1 MKFLAKMKEKQMQR
15 KLGGILCGLLCT
27 GVLVMPSAWAADYY
41 GNDGNTKQLTGA
53 NVSLDSGNYDAVYGG
68 YNDKEVSPPEV
79 FKNNV
84 TITGTAATNIVWGA
98 YSFYGNVREN
108 TVTISGNTLGNV
120 VCGGGTGAA
129 DAIKNHVI
137 IKANSVVNANVA
149 GGVAVKGNSEGNT
162 VMIIKSSAANV
173 YGGNGGTSSKGNSV
187 EISEGTIS
195 NSVFGGYADN
205 DNNSS
210 AEKNIVTISDGS
222 KVSGSI
228 YGGYANHNANE
239 NKVSFSNVAEVGE
252 SVFGGYSFKGDSKNN
267 EVTINGGSIVTA
279 NVAGGVALKGN
290 SEGNTV
296 MIIKSSAANVY
307 GGNGGTSSKGN
318 SVEISEGTIS
328 NSVFGGYADNDNNSS
343 AEKNIVTIS
352 DGSKVSGSIYGGY
365 ANHNANENK
374 VSFSNVAEVGESVF
388 GGFSVKGDSKKN
400 EVTIEGAGVVTAYV
414 AGGVA
419 LKGNSEGNTV
429 RIIKS
434 SAANVFGGKGDTSS
448 KGNSVEIS
456 DSNIKKNVYG
466 GYADNDK
473 NGSAEK
479 NEVAI
484 GAGSKVSEDIYGG
497 YATHNTN
504 ENKVSITNG
513 AEVGQSVFGGF
524 SVKADSKNNE
534 VILNGT
540 IKVTANVLGGVAV
553 KGNSEG
559 NTVKIIKSSA
569 ANVCGGNGGTSSKG
583 NSVEISEGT
592 ISNSVY
598 GGYADNDSIGNII
611 SITDGSSV
619 NKNVYGGYSFK
630 GNSMDNTVTVDN
642 STVNENVYG
651 GYTESDGAISEK
663 IQNNKVIFKN
673 AAKIKGDVYG
683 GYDDKSKANITNNI
697 LEVVGK
703 DNEAKS
709 IQNFDKLNFFIT
721 KDLIANDTMLKVT
734 DNALIN
740 NAEIKA
746 GVELGTK
753 LNENDKINLIT
764 AGALKADNITTGT
777 LTDGLISIDQGL
789 QVTVGTDGNK
799 LVGVINGTT
808 PPGGGGTTPPGGG
821 GTTPPGGGSTTPG
834 AGSLYA
840 DADAKSPVETQSA
853 ALTMLNLGHDLLT
866 TAGYENAALAVDG
879 EEEGFVN
886 PFITMSANNQK
897 LDTGSHVDLKAWNMN
912 LGFAKKINNNSGKL
926 IIAPVIE
933 YGRGSYDSYLDNGTH
948 GDGDAHF
955 WGAGLMAK
963 QLNDDGLYY
972 EGSLR
977 AGRMSTDYQSAVAGG
992 IKYDSDATYYAAHLG
1007 MGKVVQ
1013 LNDKD
1018 TLDYYGKLFY
1028 TRQQGDKVTVG
1039 TGATYDFDATTS
1051 LRTRLGARYTHQ
1063 LSEKNTF
1070 YAGLAWQHEFDGESN
1085 AIVATTLG
1093 YASAPAPSMKGDTGI
1108 MELGWRVNNSDKFEM
1123 GLGVNGSVG
1132 KQKGVGFNLSL
1143 NFSF

>member
-15 KLGGILCGLLCT
+15 KISGILCGLLCAG
-27 GVLVMPSAWAADYY
+27 GVLVIPSAWADNYFGDNGKTY
-41 GNDGNTKQLTGA
+41 MVTGA
-53 NVSLDSGNYDAVYGG
+53 NVLLDSGNYDAVYGG
-68 YNDKEVSPPEV
+68 YNNTNVSPPEV

-84 TITGTAATNIVWGA
+84 TITGTVETNIVCGA

-129 DAIKNHVI
+129 DAMKNHVI
-137 IKANSVVNANVA
+137 IEANSEVN
-149 GGVAVKGNSEGNT
+149 G
-162 VMIIKSSAANV
+162 IV
-173 YGGNGGTSSKGNSV
+173 YGGKGVTSSKENDV
-187 EISEGTIS
+187 TIS
-195 NSVFGGYADN
+195 DSTINKTVYGGYADN
-205 DNNSS
+205 DNNGS
-210 AEKNIVTISDGS
+210 AEKNNVTISAGS

-252 SVFGGYSFKGDSKNN
+252 NVFGGYSLKADSKKN
-267 EVTINGGSIVTA
+267 EVTINGGSVVTA
-279 NVAGGVALKGN
+279 NVAGGVAVKGN

-296 MIIKSSAANVY
+296 RIIKSSAANVC
-307 GGNGGTSSKGN
+307 GGKGDTNSKEN
-318 SVEISEGTIS
+318 SVGISEGTIKDT
-328 NSVFGGYADNDNNSS
+328 VYGGYADNDNNSS
-343 AEKNIVTIS
+343 AEKNNVTIS
-352 DGSKVSGSIYGGY
+352 AGSKVSGSIYGGY

-374 VSFSNVAEVGESVF
+374 VSFSNVAEVGENVF
-388 GGFSVKGDSKKN
+388 GGYSLKADSKKN
-400 EVTIEGAGVVTAYV
+400 EVTINGGSVVTANV

-419 LKGNSEGNTV
+419 VKGNSEGNTV

-434 SAANVFGGKGDTSS
+434 SAANVCGGKGDTNS
-448 KGNSVEIS
+448 KENSVGIS
-456 DSNIKKNVYG
+456 EGTIKDTVYG
-466 GYADNDK
+466 GYADND
-473 NGSAEK
+473 NNSSAEK
-479 NEVAI
+479 NNVTI
-484 GAGSKVSEDIYGG
+484 GAGSVIMSNVYGG
-497 YATHNTN
+497 YAIQNTN
-504 ENKVSITNG
+504 ENKVRVTN
-513 AEVGQSVFGGF
+513 ASKVKLSVAGGY
-524 SVKADSKNNE
+524 SEQGDSKKNE
-534 VILNGT
+534 VT
-540 IKVTANVLGGVAV
+540 IEGAGVVTEYVAGGVAV
-553 KGNSEG
+553 AGISEG
-559 NTVKIIKSSA
+559 NKVNIAHSSV
-569 ANVCGGNGGTSSKG
+569 NEN
-583 NSVEISEGT
+583 
-592 ISNSVY
+592 VY
-598 GGYADNDSIGNII
+598 GGYGAKDSIGNII

-630 GNSMDNTVTVDN
+630 GNSLDNTVTIDN

-651 GYTESDGAISEK
+651 GYMESDGAISEK

-673 AAKIKGDVYG
+673 GAKIKGDVYG
-683 GYDDKSKANITNNI
+683 GYDNLSKANITNNT

-703 DNEAKS
+703 GNEAKS

-721 KDLIANDTMLKVT
+721 KDLVANDTMLKVT
-734 DNALIN
+734 GTALIN

-764 AGALKADNITTGT
+764 AGALKAENITTGT
-777 LTDGLISIDQGL
+777 LTDGLISIDQGI

-821 GTTPPGGGSTTPG
+821 GTTPPGGGGTTPG
-834 AGSLYA
+834 VGSLYA

-879 EEEGFVN
+879 EEEGSVN

-912 LGFAKKINNNSGKL
+912 LGFAKKINNNTGKL
-926 IIAPVIE
+926 LIAPVIE

-992 IKYDSDATYYAAHLG
+992 IKYDSNATYYAAHLG

-1063 LSEKNTF
+1063 LSDKNAF

-1093 YASAPAPSMKGDTGI
+1093 SASAPAPSMKGDTGI
-1108 MELGWRVNNSDKFEM
+1108 MELGWRVNNSDKFEL

>member
-15 KLGGILCGLLCT
+15 KIGGMLCGLLCT
-27 GVLVMPSAWAADYY
+27 GVVLVVPSAWADNYF
-41 GNDGNTKQLTGA
+41 GDNGKTHMLTGA

-68 YNDKEVSPPEV
+68 YDDTEVSLSEV

-84 TITGTAATNIVWGA
+84 TITGTAATNIVCGA
-98 YSFYGNVREN
+98 YSFHGNVREN

-137 IKANSVVNANVA
+137 IKANSEVNGIVYGGKGVTSSKENDVTISDSTINKTVYGGEADGNTENNHVTIDANSTVKESVFGGYSFKGDSKNNEVTINCGSVVTGNVA
-149 GGVAVKGNSEGNT
+149 GGVALKGNSEGNT
-162 VMIIKSSAANV
+162 VRIIKSSAANV
-173 YGGNGGTSSKGNSV
+173 YGGKGDTSSKENNVEISDSTIKKNVYGGYADNDKNGSAEKNKVTISAGSKVSEDIYGGYATHNTNENKVSITNGAEVGQSVFGGYSLKADSKNNEVTINGGSVVTANVAGGVTVKGSSEGNTVRIIKSSAANVYGGKGDTSSKGNSV

-195 NSVFGGYADN
+195 NSVYGGYADN

-210 AEKNIVTISDGS
+210 AEKNNVTISAGS

-252 SVFGGYSFKGDSKNN
+252 SVFGGYSLKADSKNN
-267 EVTINGGSIVTA
+267 EVTIE
-279 NVAGGVALKGN
+279 GV
-290 SEGNTV
+290 
-296 MIIKSSAANVY
+296 
-307 GGNGGTSSKGN
+307 
-318 SVEISEGTIS
+318 
-328 NSVFGGYADNDNNSS
+328 
-343 AEKNIVTIS
+343 
-352 DGSKVSGSIYGGY
+352 
-365 ANHNANENK
+365 
-374 VSFSNVAEVGESVF
+374 
-388 GGFSVKGDSKKN
+388 
-400 EVTIEGAGVVTAYV
+400 GVVKAYV

-419 LKGNSEGNTV
+419 LAGISEGNKV
-429 RIIKS
+429 NIAHS
-434 SAANVFGGKGDTSS
+434 SVNV
-448 KGNSVEIS
+448 
-456 DSNIKKNVYG
+456 NVYG
-466 GYADNDK
+466 GY
-473 NGSAEK
+473 
-479 NEVAI
+479 
-484 GAGSKVSEDIYGG
+484 GAK
-497 YATHNTN
+497 
-504 ENKVSITNG
+504 
-513 AEVGQSVFGGF
+513 
-524 SVKADSKNNE
+524 
-534 VILNGT
+534 
-540 IKVTANVLGGVAV
+540 
-553 KGNSEG
+553 
-559 NTVKIIKSSA
+559 
-569 ANVCGGNGGTSSKG
+569 
-583 NSVEISEGT
+583 
-592 ISNSVY
+592 
-598 GGYADNDSIGNII
+598 DSIGNII

-630 GNSMDNTVTVDN
+630 GNSLDNTVTIDN
-642 STVNENVYG
+642 SIVNENVYG

-673 AAKIKGDVYG
+673 GAKIKGDVYG
-683 GYDDKSKANITNNI
+683 GYDKLNKANITNNT

-703 DNEAKS
+703 DNEAKG

-734 DNALIN
+734 GTALIN

-753 LNENDKINLIT
+753 LKKNDTINLID
-764 AGALKADNITTGT
+764 AGALKAENITTGT
-777 LTDGLISIDQGL
+777 LTDGLINIDKGIK
-789 QVTVGTDGNK
+789 VAIGPDGNK

-821 GTTPPGGGSTTPG
+821 GTTPPGGGGTTPG

-879 EEEGFVN
+879 EEEGSVN

-926 IIAPVIE
+926 LIAPVIE

-1063 LSEKNTF
+1063 LSEKNAF

-1093 YASAPAPSMKGDTGI
+1093 SASAPAPSMKGDTGI
-1108 MELGWRVNNSDKFEM
+1108 MELGWRVNNSDKFEL

>member
-27 GVLVMPSAWAADYY
+27 GVLVMPSAWADNYY
-41 GNDGNTKQLTGA
+41 GYDGKTHMSTGA
-53 NVSLDSGNYDAVYGG
+53 NVTLNSGTYDYVYGG
-68 YNDKEVSPPEV
+68 YNDTKVSPPEV

-84 TITGTAATNIVWGA
+84 TITGTAATSSICGA
-98 YSFYGNVREN
+98 YSWYGNVREN

-129 DAIKNHVI
+129 DAIKNYVI
-137 IKANSVVNANVA
+137 IKDKSEVN
-149 GGVAVKGNSEGNT
+149 G
-162 VMIIKSSAANV
+162 IV
-173 YGGNGGTSSKGNSV
+173 YGGKGVTRSK
-187 EISEGTIS
+187 E
-195 NSVFGGYADN
+195 N
-205 DNNSS
+205 D
-210 AEKNIVTISDGS
+210 
-222 KVSGSI
+222 
-228 YGGYANHNANE
+228 
-239 NKVSFSNVAEVGE
+239 
-252 SVFGGYSFKGDSKNN
+252 
-267 EVTINGGSIVTA
+267 
-279 NVAGGVALKGN
+279 
-290 SEGNTV
+290 
-296 MIIKSSAANVY
+296 
-307 GGNGGTSSKGN
+307 
-318 SVEISEGTIS
+318 
-328 NSVFGGYADNDNNSS
+328 
-343 AEKNIVTIS
+343 
-352 DGSKVSGSIYGGY
+352 
-365 ANHNANENK
+365 
-374 VSFSNVAEVGESVF
+374 
-388 GGFSVKGDSKKN
+388 VK
-400 EVTIEGAGVVTAYV
+400 
-414 AGGVA
+414 
-419 LKGNSEGNTV
+419 
-429 RIIKS
+429 
-434 SAANVFGGKGDTSS
+434 
-448 KGNSVEIS
+448 IS
-456 DSNIKKNVYG
+456 DSTIKNNVYG

-513 AEVGQSVFGGF
+513 AKVGQSVFGGF
-524 SVKADSKNNE
+524 SEKVDSKNNE
-534 VILNGT
+534 VILNGASG
-540 IKVTANVLGGVAV
+540 VTANIAGGVAL
-553 KGNSEG
+553 KGNSED
-559 NTVKIIKSSA
+559 NKVNIAKSTV
-569 ANVCGGNGGTSSKG
+569 NMN
-583 NSVEISEGT
+583 
-592 ISNSVY
+592 VY
-598 GGYADNDSIGNII
+598 GGYGAKDSIGNII

-630 GNSMDNTVTVDN
+630 GNSMDNTVTIDN

-683 GYDDKSKANITNNI
+683 GYDDKSKANIINNT
-697 LEVVGK
+697 LEIVGK
-703 DNEAKS
+703 DNEART

-734 DNALIN
+734 DTALIN

-764 AGALKADNITTGT
+764 AGALKAENITTGT

-808 PPGGGGTTPPGGG
+808 PPGGGGTTP
-821 GTTPPGGGSTTPG
+821 G

-840 DADAKSPVETQSA
+840 AADAKSPLETQSA

-879 EEEGFVN
+879 EEEGSVN
-886 PFITMSANNQK
+886 PFIIMSANNQK

-977 AGRMSTDYQSAVAGG
+977 VGRMSTDYQSAVAGG

-1018 TLDYYGKLFY
+1018 TIDYYGKLFY

-1063 LSEKNTF
+1063 LSEKNAF

-1085 AIVATTLG
+1085 AIVATALG
-1093 YASAPAPSMKGDTGI
+1093 SASAPAPSMKGDTGI
-1108 MELGWRVNNSDKFEM
+1108 MELGWRVNNYDKFEL

>member
-15 KLGGILCGLLCT
+15 KLSGILCGLLCA
-27 GVLVMPSAWAADYY
+27 GVLVMPSAWADNYF
-41 GNDGNTKQLTGA
+41 GDDGKTPMSTGA
-53 NVSLDSGNYDAVYGG
+53 KVTLNSGSYDAVYGG
-68 YNDKEVSPPEV
+68 YNNTKVSPPEV

-84 TITGTAATNIVWGA
+84 TITGTVATNIVCGA
-98 YSFYGNVREN
+98 YSLYGNVREN
-108 TVTISGNTLGNV
+108 IVTISGNTLGNV

-137 IKANSVVNANVA
+137 IKDKSEVN
-149 GGVAVKGNSEGNT
+149 G
-162 VMIIKSSAANV
+162 IV
-173 YGGNGGTSSKGNSV
+173 YGGKGVTRSK
-187 EISEGTIS
+187 E
-195 NSVFGGYADN
+195 N
-205 DNNSS
+205 D
-210 AEKNIVTISDGS
+210 
-222 KVSGSI
+222 
-228 YGGYANHNANE
+228 
-239 NKVSFSNVAEVGE
+239 
-252 SVFGGYSFKGDSKNN
+252 
-267 EVTINGGSIVTA
+267 
-279 NVAGGVALKGN
+279 
-290 SEGNTV
+290 
-296 MIIKSSAANVY
+296 
-307 GGNGGTSSKGN
+307 
-318 SVEISEGTIS
+318 
-328 NSVFGGYADNDNNSS
+328 
-343 AEKNIVTIS
+343 
-352 DGSKVSGSIYGGY
+352 
-365 ANHNANENK
+365 
-374 VSFSNVAEVGESVF
+374 
-388 GGFSVKGDSKKN
+388 VK
-400 EVTIEGAGVVTAYV
+400 
-414 AGGVA
+414 
-419 LKGNSEGNTV
+419 
-429 RIIKS
+429 
-434 SAANVFGGKGDTSS
+434 
-448 KGNSVEIS
+448 IS
-456 DSNIKKNVYG
+456 DSTIKKNVYG

-497 YATHNTN
+497 YATHNAN

-524 SVKADSKNNE
+524 SEKADSKNNE
-534 VILNGT
+534 VILNGDSV
-540 IKVTANVLGGVAV
+540 VTGNVAGGVAL

-559 NTVKIIKSSA
+559 NTVRIIKSSTGY
-569 ANVCGGNGGTSSKG
+569 VYGGNGDTSSKE
-583 NSVEISEGT
+583 NNVEISDST
-592 ISNSVY
+592 IKKNVY
-598 GGYADNDSIGNII
+598 GGYADNDKNGSAEKNEVAIGAGSKVSEDIYGGYATHNANENKVSITNGAEVGQSVFGGFSEKADSKNNEVLLNGASGVTANIAGGVALKGNSEDNKVNIAKSTVNMNVYGGYGAKDSIGNII

-630 GNSMDNTVTVDN
+630 GNSMDNTVTIDN

-673 AAKIKGDVYG
+673 GAKIKGDVYG
-683 GYDDKSKANITNNI
+683 GYDDKSKANIINNT
-697 LEVVGK
+697 LEIVGK
-703 DNEAKS
+703 DNEART

-734 DNALIN
+734 DTAFIN

-764 AGALKADNITTGT
+764 AGALKAENITTGT

-808 PPGGGGTTPPGGG
+808 PPGSGGTTPPGGG
-821 GTTPPGGGSTTPG
+821 GTTPG

-879 EEEGFVN
+879 EVEGSVN

-1018 TLDYYGKLFY
+1018 TIDYYGKLFY

-1063 LSEKNTF
+1063 LSEKNAF

-1093 YASAPAPSMKGDTGI
+1093 SASAPAPSMKGDTGI
-1108 MELGWRVNNSDKFEM
+1108 MELGWRVNNSDKFEL

>member
-1 MKFLAKMKEKQMQR
+1 MKFLAKMKKKQMQR
-15 KLGGILCGLLCT
+15 KLGGILCGLLCA

-68 YNDKEVSPPEV
+68 YDDTEVSLPEV

-162 VMIIKSSAANV
+162 VRIIKSSAANV

-195 NSVFGGYADN
+195 NSVYGGYADN

-210 AEKNIVTISDGS
+210 AEKNNVTISAGS

-252 SVFGGYSFKGDSKNN
+252 SVLGGCSLKADSKNN
-267 EVTINGGSIVTA
+267 EVILNGTIKVTA
-279 NVAGGVALKGN
+279 NVAGGVAVKGN

-296 MIIKSSAANVY
+296 RIIKSSAANVY

-328 NSVFGGYADNDNNSS
+328 NSVYGGYADNDNNSS
-343 AEKNIVTIS
+343 AEKNNVTIS
-352 DGSKVSGSIYGGY
+352 AGSKVSGSIYGGY

-374 VSFSNVAEVGESVF
+374 VSFSNVAEVGESVL
-388 GGFSVKGDSKKN
+388 GGYSLKADSKNN
-400 EVTIEGAGVVTAYV
+400 EVTIEGVGVVKAYV

-419 LKGNSEGNTV
+419 LAGISEGNKV
-429 RIIKS
+429 NIAHS
-434 SAANVFGGKGDTSS
+434 SVNV
-448 KGNSVEIS
+448 
-456 DSNIKKNVYG
+456 NVYG
-466 GYADNDK
+466 GY
-473 NGSAEK
+473 
-479 NEVAI
+479 
-484 GAGSKVSEDIYGG
+484 
-497 YATHNTN
+497 
-504 ENKVSITNG
+504 G
-513 AEVGQSVFGGF
+513 AE
-524 SVKADSKNNE
+524 
-534 VILNGT
+534 
-540 IKVTANVLGGVAV
+540 
-553 KGNSEG
+553 
-559 NTVKIIKSSA
+559 
-569 ANVCGGNGGTSSKG
+569 
-583 NSVEISEGT
+583 
-592 ISNSVY
+592 
-598 GGYADNDSIGNII
+598 DSIGNII

-630 GNSMDNTVTVDN
+630 GNSMDNTVTIDN

-673 AAKIKGDVYG
+673 GAKIKGDVYG
-683 GYDDKSKANITNNI
+683 GYDKLSKANINNNT

-703 DNEAKS
+703 GNEAKS

-721 KDLIANDTMLKVT
+721 KDLVANNTMLKVT
-734 DNALIN
+734 GTALIN

-764 AGALKADNITTGT
+764 AGALKAENITTGT
-777 LTDGLISIDQGL
+777 LTDGLINIDKGIK
-789 QVTVGTDGNK
+789 VAIGPDGNK
-799 LVGVINGTT
+799 LVGVINGTTPPGGGSTTPPGGGGTT

-821 GTTPPGGGSTTPG
+821 GTTPPGGGGTTPPGGGGTTPPGGGGTTPPGGGGTTPPGGGGTTPPGGGGTTPG

-879 EEEGFVN
+879 EEEGSVN

-1018 TLDYYGKLFY
+1018 TIDYYGKLFY

-1039 TGATYDFDATTS
+1039 AGATYDFEATTS

-1063 LSEKNTF
+1063 LSEKNAF

-1093 YASAPAPSMKGDTGI
+1093 SASAPAPSMKGDTGI
-1108 MELGWRVNNSDKFEM
+1108 MELGWRVNNSDKFEL

>member
-1 MKFLAKMKEKQMQR
+1 M
-15 KLGGILCGLLCT
+15 
-27 GVLVMPSAWAADYY
+27 DY
-41 GNDGNTKQLTGA
+41 
-53 NVSLDSGNYDAVYGG
+53 
-68 YNDKEVSPPEV
+68 
-79 FKNNV
+79 
-84 TITGTAATNIVWGA
+84 
-98 YSFYGNVREN
+98 
-108 TVTISGNTLGNV
+108 TVTI
-120 VCGGGTGAA
+120 
-129 DAIKNHVI
+129 
-137 IKANSVVNANVA
+137 
-149 GGVAVKGNSEGNT
+149 
-162 VMIIKSSAANV
+162 
-173 YGGNGGTSSKGNSV
+173 
-187 EISEGTIS
+187 
-195 NSVFGGYADN
+195 
-205 DNNSS
+205 
-210 AEKNIVTISDGS
+210 
-222 KVSGSI
+222 
-228 YGGYANHNANE
+228 
-239 NKVSFSNVAEVGE
+239 
-252 SVFGGYSFKGDSKNN
+252 
-267 EVTINGGSIVTA
+267 
-279 NVAGGVALKGN
+279 
-290 SEGNTV
+290 
-296 MIIKSSAANVY
+296 
-307 GGNGGTSSKGN
+307 
-318 SVEISEGTIS
+318 
-328 NSVFGGYADNDNNSS
+328 
-343 AEKNIVTIS
+343 
-352 DGSKVSGSIYGGY
+352 
-365 ANHNANENK
+365 
-374 VSFSNVAEVGESVF
+374 
-388 GGFSVKGDSKKN
+388 
-400 EVTIEGAGVVTAYV
+400 
-414 AGGVA
+414 
-419 LKGNSEGNTV
+419 
-429 RIIKS
+429 
-434 SAANVFGGKGDTSS
+434 
-448 KGNSVEIS
+448 
-456 DSNIKKNVYG
+456 
-466 GYADNDK
+466 
-473 NGSAEK
+473 
-479 NEVAI
+479 
-484 GAGSKVSEDIYGG
+484 
-497 YATHNTN
+497 
-504 ENKVSITNG
+504 
-513 AEVGQSVFGGF
+513 
-524 SVKADSKNNE
+524 
-534 VILNGT
+534 
-540 IKVTANVLGGVAV
+540 
-553 KGNSEG
+553 
-559 NTVKIIKSSA
+559 
-569 ANVCGGNGGTSSKG
+569 
-583 NSVEISEGT
+583 
-592 ISNSVY
+592 
-598 GGYADNDSIGNII
+598 
-611 SITDGSSV
+611 
-619 NKNVYGGYSFK
+619 
-630 GNSMDNTVTVDN
+630 DN

-683 GYDDKSKANITNNI
+683 GYDDKSKANIINNT
-697 LEVVGK
+697 LEIVGK
-703 DNEAKS
+703 DNEART

-734 DNALIN
+734 DTALIN

-764 AGALKADNITTGT
+764 AGALKAENITTGT

-789 QVTVGTDGNK
+789 QVTVETDGNK

-821 GTTPPGGGSTTPG
+821 GTTPG

-853 ALTMLNLGHDLLT
+853 ALAMLHLGHDLLT

-879 EEEGFVN
+879 EEEGSVN

-948 GDGDAHF
+948 GDGDAHI

-1039 TGATYDFDATTS
+1039 SGATYDFDATTS

-1063 LSEKNTF
+1063 LSEKNAF

-1093 YASAPAPSMKGDTGI
+1093 SASAPAPSMKGDTGI
-1108 MELGWRVNNSDKFEM
+1108 MELGWRVNNSDKFEL
-1123 GLGVNGSVG
+1123 GLGVNGSIG

>member
-15 KLGGILCGLLCT
+15 KIGGMLCGLLCT
-27 GVLVMPSAWAADYY
+27 GVVLVVPSAWADNYF
-41 GNDGNTKQLTGA
+41 GDNGKTHMLTGA

-68 YNDKEVSPPEV
+68 YDDTEVSLSEV

-84 TITGTAATNIVWGA
+84 TITGTAATNIVCGA
-98 YSFYGNVREN
+98 YSFHGNVREN

-137 IKANSVVNANVA
+137 IKANSEVN
-149 GGVAVKGNSEGNT
+149 G
-162 VMIIKSSAANV
+162 IV
-173 YGGNGGTSSKGNSV
+173 YGGKGVTSSK
-187 EISEGTIS
+187 E
-195 NSVFGGYADN
+195 N
-205 DNNSS
+205 D
-210 AEKNIVTISDGS
+210 VTISDS
-222 KVSGSI
+222 TINKTV
-228 YGGYANHNANE
+228 YGGEADGNTENNHVTIDANSTV
-239 NKVSFSNVAEVGE
+239 KE

-267 EVTINGGSIVTA
+267 EVTINCGS
-279 NVAGGVALKGN
+279 
-290 SEGNTV
+290 
-296 MIIKSSAANVY
+296 
-307 GGNGGTSSKGN
+307 
-318 SVEISEGTIS
+318 
-328 NSVFGGYADNDNNSS
+328 
-343 AEKNIVTIS
+343 
-352 DGSKVSGSIYGGY
+352 
-365 ANHNANENK
+365 
-374 VSFSNVAEVGESVF
+374 
-388 GGFSVKGDSKKN
+388 
-400 EVTIEGAGVVTAYV
+400 VVTGNV

-456 DSNIKKNVYG
+456 EGTISNSVYG
-466 GYADNDK
+466 GYADND
-473 NGSAEK
+473 NNSSAEK
-479 NEVAI
+479 NNVTI
-484 GAGSKVSEDIYGG
+484 SAGSKVSGSIYGG
-497 YATHNTN
+497 YANHNAN
-504 ENKVSITNG
+504 ENKVSFSNV
-513 AEVGQSVFGGF
+513 AEIGENVFGGY
-524 SVKADSKNNE
+524 SLKADSKNNE
-534 VILNGT
+534 VTINGGSV
-540 IKVTANVLGGVAV
+540 VTANVAGGVTV
-553 KGNSEG
+553 KGSSEG
-559 NTVKIIKSSA
+559 NTVRIIKSSA
-569 ANVCGGNGGTSSKG
+569 ANVYGGKGDTSSKG

-598 GGYADNDSIGNII
+598 GGYADNDNNSSAEKNNVTISAGSKVSGSIYGGYANHNANENKVSFSNVAEVGESVFGGYSLKADSKNNEVTIEGVGVVKAYVAGGVALAGISEGNKVNIAHSSVNVNVYGGYGAKDSIGNII

-630 GNSMDNTVTVDN
+630 GNSLDNTVTIDN
-642 STVNENVYG
+642 SIVNENVYG

-673 AAKIKGDVYG
+673 GAKIKGDVYG
-683 GYDDKSKANITNNI
+683 GYDKLNKANITNNT

-703 DNEAKS
+703 DNEAKG

-734 DNALIN
+734 GTALIN

-753 LNENDKINLIT
+753 LKKNDTINLID
-764 AGALKADNITTGT
+764 AGALKAENITTGT
-777 LTDGLISIDQGL
+777 LTDGLINIDKGIK
-789 QVTVGTDGNK
+789 VAIGPDGNK

-821 GTTPPGGGSTTPG
+821 GTTPPGGGGTTPPGGGGTTPPGGGGTTPPGGGGTTPPGGGGTTPG

-879 EEEGFVN
+879 EEEGSVN

-926 IIAPVIE
+926 LIAPVIE

-1028 TRQQGDKVTVG
+1028 TRQQCDKVTVG

-1063 LSEKNTF
+1063 LSEKNAF

-1093 YASAPAPSMKGDTGI
+1093 SASAPAPSMKGDTGI
-1108 MELGWRVNNSDKFEM
+1108 MELGWRVNNSDKFEL
-1123 GLGVNGSVG
+1123 GLGVNSSVG

>member
-15 KLGGILCGLLCT
+15 KIGGMLCGLLCT
-27 GVLVMPSAWAADYY
+27 GVVLVVPSAWADNYF
-41 GNDGNTKQLTGA
+41 GDDGKTHMLTGA

-68 YNDKEVSPPEV
+68 YDDTEVSLSEV

-84 TITGTAATNIVWGA
+84 TITGTAATNIVCGA
-98 YSFYGNVREN
+98 YSFHGNVREN

-137 IKANSVVNANVA
+137 IKANSEVNGIVYGGKGVTSSKENDVTISDSTINKTVYGGEADGNTENNHVTIDANSTVKESVFGGYSFKGDSKNNEVTINCGSVVTGNVA
-149 GGVAVKGNSEGNT
+149 GGVALKGNSEGNT
-162 VMIIKSSAANV
+162 VRIIKSSAANV
-173 YGGNGGTSSKGNSV
+173 YGGKGDTSSKGNSV

-195 NSVFGGYADN
+195 NSVYGGYADNDNNGSAEKNKVTIGAGSKVSGSIYGGYANHNANENKVSFSNVAEIGENVFGGYSLKADSKNNEVTINGGSVVTANVAGGVTVKGSSEGNTVRIIKSSAANVYGGKGDTSSKGNSVEISEGTISNSVYGGYADN

-210 AEKNIVTISDGS
+210 AEKNNVTISAGS

-252 SVFGGYSFKGDSKNN
+252 SVLGGYSLKADSKNN
-267 EVTINGGSIVTA
+267 EVTIE
-279 NVAGGVALKGN
+279 GV
-290 SEGNTV
+290 
-296 MIIKSSAANVY
+296 
-307 GGNGGTSSKGN
+307 
-318 SVEISEGTIS
+318 
-328 NSVFGGYADNDNNSS
+328 
-343 AEKNIVTIS
+343 
-352 DGSKVSGSIYGGY
+352 
-365 ANHNANENK
+365 
-374 VSFSNVAEVGESVF
+374 
-388 GGFSVKGDSKKN
+388 
-400 EVTIEGAGVVTAYV
+400 GVVKAYV

-419 LKGNSEGNTV
+419 LAGISEGNKV
-429 RIIKS
+429 NIAHS
-434 SAANVFGGKGDTSS
+434 SVNV
-448 KGNSVEIS
+448 
-456 DSNIKKNVYG
+456 NVYG
-466 GYADNDK
+466 GY
-473 NGSAEK
+473 
-479 NEVAI
+479 
-484 GAGSKVSEDIYGG
+484 GAK
-497 YATHNTN
+497 
-504 ENKVSITNG
+504 
-513 AEVGQSVFGGF
+513 
-524 SVKADSKNNE
+524 
-534 VILNGT
+534 
-540 IKVTANVLGGVAV
+540 
-553 KGNSEG
+553 
-559 NTVKIIKSSA
+559 
-569 ANVCGGNGGTSSKG
+569 
-583 NSVEISEGT
+583 
-592 ISNSVY
+592 
-598 GGYADNDSIGNII
+598 DSIGNII

-630 GNSMDNTVTVDN
+630 GNSLDNTVTIDN
-642 STVNENVYG
+642 SIVNENVYG

-673 AAKIKGDVYG
+673 GAKIKGDVYG
-683 GYDDKSKANITNNI
+683 GYDKLNKANITNNT

-703 DNEAKS
+703 GNEAKS

-734 DNALIN
+734 GTALIN

-753 LNENDKINLIT
+753 LKKNDTINLID
-764 AGALKADNITTGT
+764 AGALKAENITTGT
-777 LTDGLISIDQGL
+777 LTDGLINIDKGIK
-789 QVTVGTDGNK
+789 VAIGPDGNK

-821 GTTPPGGGSTTPG
+821 GTTPPGGGGTTPPGGGGTTPPGGGGTTPPGGGGTTPG

-879 EEEGFVN
+879 EEEGSVN

-926 IIAPVIE
+926 LIAPVIE

-1063 LSEKNTF
+1063 LSEKNAF

-1093 YASAPAPSMKGDTGI
+1093 SASAPAPSMKGDTGI
-1108 MELGWRVNNSDKFEM
+1108 MELGWRVNNSDKFEL
-1123 GLGVNGSVG
+1123 GLGVNSSVG

>member
-15 KLGGILCGLLCT
+15 KLGGILCGLLCA

-53 NVSLDSGNYDAVYGG
+53 NVTLNSGTYDYVYGG
-68 YNDKEVSPPEV
+68 YNNTKVSPPEV

-84 TITGTAATNIVWGA
+84 TITGTVATNIVCGA
-98 YSFYGNVREN
+98 YSLYGNVREN
-108 TVTISGNTLGNV
+108 IVTISGNTLGNV

-137 IKANSVVNANVA
+137 IKDKSEVN
-149 GGVAVKGNSEGNT
+149 G
-162 VMIIKSSAANV
+162 IV
-173 YGGNGGTSSKGNSV
+173 YGGKGVTRSK
-187 EISEGTIS
+187 E
-195 NSVFGGYADN
+195 N
-205 DNNSS
+205 D
-210 AEKNIVTISDGS
+210 
-222 KVSGSI
+222 
-228 YGGYANHNANE
+228 
-239 NKVSFSNVAEVGE
+239 
-252 SVFGGYSFKGDSKNN
+252 
-267 EVTINGGSIVTA
+267 
-279 NVAGGVALKGN
+279 
-290 SEGNTV
+290 
-296 MIIKSSAANVY
+296 
-307 GGNGGTSSKGN
+307 
-318 SVEISEGTIS
+318 
-328 NSVFGGYADNDNNSS
+328 
-343 AEKNIVTIS
+343 
-352 DGSKVSGSIYGGY
+352 
-365 ANHNANENK
+365 
-374 VSFSNVAEVGESVF
+374 
-388 GGFSVKGDSKKN
+388 VK
-400 EVTIEGAGVVTAYV
+400 
-414 AGGVA
+414 
-419 LKGNSEGNTV
+419 
-429 RIIKS
+429 
-434 SAANVFGGKGDTSS
+434 
-448 KGNSVEIS
+448 IS
-456 DSNIKKNVYG
+456 DSTIKKNVYG

-524 SVKADSKNNE
+524 SEKADSKNNE
-534 VILNGT
+534 VILNGDSV
-540 IKVTANVLGGVAV
+540 VTGNVAGGVAL
-553 KGNSEG
+553 KGNSED
-559 NTVKIIKSSA
+559 NKVNIAKSTV
-569 ANVCGGNGGTSSKG
+569 NMN
-583 NSVEISEGT
+583 
-592 ISNSVY
+592 VY
-598 GGYADNDSIGNII
+598 GGYGAKDSIGNII

-630 GNSMDNTVTVDN
+630 GNSMDNTVTIDN

-651 GYTESDGAISEK
+651 GYTESDGAIAEK

-673 AAKIKGDVYG
+673 GAKIKGDVYG
-683 GYDDKSKANITNNI
+683 GYDKLNKANITNNT

-734 DNALIN
+734 DTALIN

-764 AGALKADNITTGT
+764 AGALKAENITTGT
-777 LTDGLISIDQGL
+777 LTDGLINIDKGIK
-789 QVTVGTDGNK
+789 VAIGPDGNK

-821 GTTPPGGGSTTPG
+821 GTTPPGGGGTTPPGGGGTTPG
-834 AGSLYA
+834 VGSLYA

-879 EEEGFVN
+879 EVEGSVN

-992 IKYDSDATYYAAHLG
+992 IKYDSNATYYAAHLG

-1039 TGATYDFDATTS
+1039 VGATYDFDATTS

-1063 LSEKNTF
+1063 LSEKNAF

-1093 YASAPAPSMKGDTGI
+1093 SASAPAPSMKGDTGI
-1108 MELGWRVNNSDKFEM
+1108 MELGWRVNNSDKFEL
-1123 GLGVNGSVG
+1123 GFGVNGSVG

>member
-1 MKFLAKMKEKQMQR
+1 MKFLAKIKEKQMKR
-15 KLGGILCGLLCT
+15 KLGGILCGLLCA
-27 GVLVMPSAWAADYY
+27 GVLVMPSAWADNYY
-41 GNDGNTKQLTGA
+41 GYDGKTHMSTGA
-53 NVSLDSGNYDAVYGG
+53 NVTLNSGTYDYVYGG
-68 YNDKEVSPPEV
+68 YNDTKVSPPEV

-84 TITGTAATNIVWGA
+84 TITGTAATNIVCGA
-98 YSFYGNVREN
+98 YSWYGNVREN

-129 DAIKNHVI
+129 DAIKNYVI
-137 IKANSVVNANVA
+137 IKDKSEVN
-149 GGVAVKGNSEGNT
+149 G
-162 VMIIKSSAANV
+162 IV
-173 YGGNGGTSSKGNSV
+173 YGGKGVTRSK
-187 EISEGTIS
+187 E
-195 NSVFGGYADN
+195 N
-205 DNNSS
+205 D
-210 AEKNIVTISDGS
+210 
-222 KVSGSI
+222 
-228 YGGYANHNANE
+228 
-239 NKVSFSNVAEVGE
+239 
-252 SVFGGYSFKGDSKNN
+252 
-267 EVTINGGSIVTA
+267 
-279 NVAGGVALKGN
+279 
-290 SEGNTV
+290 
-296 MIIKSSAANVY
+296 
-307 GGNGGTSSKGN
+307 
-318 SVEISEGTIS
+318 
-328 NSVFGGYADNDNNSS
+328 
-343 AEKNIVTIS
+343 
-352 DGSKVSGSIYGGY
+352 
-365 ANHNANENK
+365 
-374 VSFSNVAEVGESVF
+374 
-388 GGFSVKGDSKKN
+388 VK
-400 EVTIEGAGVVTAYV
+400 
-414 AGGVA
+414 
-419 LKGNSEGNTV
+419 
-429 RIIKS
+429 
-434 SAANVFGGKGDTSS
+434 
-448 KGNSVEIS
+448 IS
-456 DSNIKKNVYG
+456 DSTIKNNVYG

-524 SVKADSKNNE
+524 SEKADSKNNE
-534 VILNGT
+534 VILNGDSV
-540 IKVTANVLGGVAV
+540 VTGNVAGGVAL

-559 NTVKIIKSSA
+559 NTVRIIKSSA
-569 ANVCGGNGGTSSKG
+569 ANVYGGNGGTSSKG

-598 GGYADNDSIGNII
+598 GGYADNDNNSSAEKNNVTISAGSKVSGSIYGGYANHNANENKVSFSNVAEVGESVLGGYSLKADSKNNEVTIEGVGVVKAYVAGGVALAGISEGNKVNIAHSSVNVNIYGGYGAKDSIGNII

-630 GNSMDNTVTVDN
+630 GNSMDNTVTIDN

-651 GYTESDGAISEK
+651 GYTESDGAIAEK

-673 AAKIKGDVYG
+673 GAKIKGDVYG
-683 GYDDKSKANITNNI
+683 GYDKLNKANITNNT

-703 DNEAKS
+703 GNEAKS

-721 KDLIANDTMLKVT
+721 KDLVANDTMLKVT
-734 DNALIN
+734 DTALIN

-764 AGALKADNITTGT
+764 AGALKAENITTGT

-821 GTTPPGGGSTTPG
+821 GTTPPGGGGTAPG
-834 AGSLYA
+834 AGSIYA

-879 EEEGFVN
+879 EEEGSVN

-926 IIAPVIE
+926 LIAPVIE

-1063 LSEKNTF
+1063 LSEKNAF

-1085 AIVATTLG
+1085 AIVATALG
-1093 YASAPAPSMKGDTGI
+1093 SASAPAPSMKGDTGI
-1108 MELGWRVNNSDKFEM
+1108 MELGWRVNNSDKFEL

>member
-15 KLGGILCGLLCT
+15 KIGGMLCGLLCT
-27 GVLVMPSAWAADYY
+27 GVVLVVPSAWADNYF
-41 GNDGNTKQLTGA
+41 GDNGKTHMLTGA

-68 YNDKEVSPPEV
+68 YDDTEVSLSEV

-84 TITGTAATNIVWGA
+84 TITGTAATNIVCGA
-98 YSFYGNVREN
+98 YSFHGNVREN

-137 IKANSVVNANVA
+137 IKANSEVN
-149 GGVAVKGNSEGNT
+149 G
-162 VMIIKSSAANV
+162 IV
-173 YGGNGGTSSKGNSV
+173 YGGKGVTSSKENDV
-187 EISEGTIS
+187 MISDSTI
-195 NSVFGGYADN
+195 NKTVYGGEADCN
-205 DNNSS
+205 T
-210 AEKNIVTISDGS
+210 EKNHVTIDASS
-222 KVSGSI
+222 TVK
-228 YGGYANHNANE
+228 
-239 NKVSFSNVAEVGE
+239 E

-267 EVTINGGSIVTA
+267 EVTINGGSVVTA
-279 NVAGGVALKGN
+279 NVAG
-290 SEGNTV
+290 S
-296 MIIKSSAANVY
+296 
-307 GGNGGTSSKGN
+307 
-318 SVEISEGTIS
+318 
-328 NSVFGGYADNDNNSS
+328 
-343 AEKNIVTIS
+343 
-352 DGSKVSGSIYGGY
+352 
-365 ANHNANENK
+365 
-374 VSFSNVAEVGESVF
+374 
-388 GGFSVKGDSKKN
+388 
-400 EVTIEGAGVVTAYV
+400 
-414 AGGVA
+414 VA

-456 DSNIKKNVYG
+456 EGTISNSVYG
-466 GYADNDK
+466 GYADNDN

-479 NEVAI
+479 NKVTI
-484 GAGSKVSEDIYGG
+484 GAGSKVSGSIYGG
-497 YATHNTN
+497 YANHNANENKVSFSNVAEIGENVFGGYSLKADSKNNEVTINGGSVVTANVAGGVTVKGSSEGNTVRIIKSSAANVYGGKGDTSSKGNSVEIIEGTIRNSVDGGYADNDNNSSAEKNNVTISAGSKVSGSIYGGYANHNAN

-524 SVKADSKNNE
+524 SEKADSKNNE
-534 VILNGT
+534 VILNGDSV
-540 IKVTANVLGGVAV
+540 VTGNVAGGVAL
-553 KGNSEG
+553 KGNSED
-559 NTVKIIKSSA
+559 NKVNIAKSTV
-569 ANVCGGNGGTSSKG
+569 NMN
-583 NSVEISEGT
+583 
-592 ISNSVY
+592 VY
-598 GGYADNDSIGNII
+598 GGYGAKDSIGNII

-630 GNSMDNTVTVDN
+630 GNSMDNTVTIDN

-683 GYDDKSKANITNNI
+683 GYDDKSKANIINNT
-697 LEVVGK
+697 LEIVGK
-703 DNEAKS
+703 DNEART

-734 DNALIN
+734 DTALIN

-764 AGALKADNITTGT
+764 AGALKAENITTGT
-777 LTDGLISIDQGL
+777 LTDGLINIDKGIK
-789 QVTVGTDGNK
+789 VAIGPDGNK

-821 GTTPPGGGSTTPG
+821 GTTPPGGGGTTPG

-866 TAGYENAALAVDG
+866 TASYENAALAVDG
-879 EEEGFVN
+879 EEEGSVN

-926 IIAPVIE
+926 IIVPVIE

-1028 TRQQGDKVTVG
+1028 TRQQCDKVTVG
-1039 TGATYDFDATTS
+1039 TGATYDFDTTTS

-1063 LSEKNTF
+1063 LSEKNAF

-1093 YASAPAPSMKGDTGI
+1093 SASAPAPSMKGDTGI
-1108 MELGWRVNNSDKFEM
+1108 MELGWRVNNSDKFEL
-1123 GLGVNGSVG
+1123 GLGVNSSVG

>member
-27 GVLVMPSAWAADYY
+27 GVLVMPSAWADNYY
-41 GNDGNTKQLTGA
+41 GNDGKTHMSIGA
-53 NVSLDSGNYDAVYGG
+53 NVTLNSGTYDYVYGG
-68 YNDKEVSPPEV
+68 YNDTKVSPPEV

-84 TITGTAATNIVWGA
+84 TITGTAATSSICGA
-98 YSFYGNVREN
+98 YSWYGNVREN

-129 DAIKNHVI
+129 DAIKNYVI
-137 IKANSVVNANVA
+137 IKDKSEVN
-149 GGVAVKGNSEGNT
+149 G
-162 VMIIKSSAANV
+162 IV
-173 YGGNGGTSSKGNSV
+173 YGGKGVTRSK
-187 EISEGTIS
+187 E
-195 NSVFGGYADN
+195 N
-205 DNNSS
+205 D
-210 AEKNIVTISDGS
+210 
-222 KVSGSI
+222 
-228 YGGYANHNANE
+228 
-239 NKVSFSNVAEVGE
+239 
-252 SVFGGYSFKGDSKNN
+252 
-267 EVTINGGSIVTA
+267 
-279 NVAGGVALKGN
+279 
-290 SEGNTV
+290 
-296 MIIKSSAANVY
+296 
-307 GGNGGTSSKGN
+307 
-318 SVEISEGTIS
+318 
-328 NSVFGGYADNDNNSS
+328 
-343 AEKNIVTIS
+343 
-352 DGSKVSGSIYGGY
+352 
-365 ANHNANENK
+365 
-374 VSFSNVAEVGESVF
+374 
-388 GGFSVKGDSKKN
+388 VK
-400 EVTIEGAGVVTAYV
+400 
-414 AGGVA
+414 
-419 LKGNSEGNTV
+419 
-429 RIIKS
+429 
-434 SAANVFGGKGDTSS
+434 
-448 KGNSVEIS
+448 IS
-456 DSNIKKNVYG
+456 DSTIKNNVYG

-524 SVKADSKNNE
+524 SEKADSKNNE
-534 VILNGT
+534 VILNGDSV
-540 IKVTANVLGGVAV
+540 VTGNVAGGVAL

-559 NTVKIIKSSA
+559 NTVRIIKSSA
-569 ANVCGGNGGTSSKG
+569 ANVYGGNGGTSSKG

-598 GGYADNDSIGNII
+598 GGYADNDNNSSAEKNNVTISAGSKVSGSIYGGYANHNANENKVSFSNVAEVGESVLGGYSLKADSKNNEVTIEGVGVVKAYVAGGVALAGISEGNKVNIAHSSVNVNIYGGYGAKDSIGNII

-630 GNSMDNTVTVDN
+630 GNSMDNTVTIDN

-651 GYTESDGAISEK
+651 GYTESDGAIAEK

-673 AAKIKGDVYG
+673 GAKIKGDVYG
-683 GYDDKSKANITNNI
+683 GYDKLNKANITNNT

-703 DNEAKS
+703 GNEAKS

-721 KDLIANDTMLKVT
+721 KDLVANDTMLKVT
-734 DNALIN
+734 DTALIN

-764 AGALKADNITTGT
+764 AGALKAENITTGT

-808 PPGGGGTTPPGGG
+808 PPGGGTTPPGGGGTTPPGGG
-821 GTTPPGGGSTTPG
+821 GTTPPGGGGTAPG

-879 EEEGFVN
+879 EEEGSVN

-897 LDTGSHVDLKAWNMN
+897 LNTGSHVDLKAWNMN

-926 IIAPVIE
+926 LIAPMIE

-1018 TLDYYGKLFY
+1018 TIDYYGKLFY

-1063 LSEKNTF
+1063 LSEKNAF

-1093 YASAPAPSMKGDTGI
+1093 SASAPAPSMKGDTGI
-1108 MELGWRVNNSDKFEM
+1108 MELGWRVNNSDKFEL

>member
-15 KLGGILCGLLCT
+15 KIGGMLCGLLCT
-27 GVLVMPSAWAADYY
+27 GVVLVVPSAWADNYF
-41 GNDGNTKQLTGA
+41 GDDGKTHMLTGA

-68 YNDKEVSPPEV
+68 YDDTEVSLPEV

-84 TITGTAATNIVWGA
+84 TITGTAATNIVCGA

-120 VCGGGTGAA
+120 VCGGGTGAEE
-129 DAIKNHVI
+129 AIKNHII
-137 IKANSVVNANVA
+137 IKANSEVN
-149 GGVAVKGNSEGNT
+149 G
-162 VMIIKSSAANV
+162 I
-173 YGGNGGTSSKGNSV
+173 
-187 EISEGTIS
+187 
-195 NSVFGGYADN
+195 
-205 DNNSS
+205 
-210 AEKNIVTISDGS
+210 
-222 KVSGSI
+222 
-228 YGGYANHNANE
+228 
-239 NKVSFSNVAEVGE
+239 
-252 SVFGGYSFKGDSKNN
+252 
-267 EVTINGGSIVTA
+267 
-279 NVAGGVALKGN
+279 
-290 SEGNTV
+290 
-296 MIIKSSAANVY
+296 
-307 GGNGGTSSKGN
+307 
-318 SVEISEGTIS
+318 
-328 NSVFGGYADNDNNSS
+328 
-343 AEKNIVTIS
+343 
-352 DGSKVSGSIYGGY
+352 
-365 ANHNANENK
+365 
-374 VSFSNVAEVGESVF
+374 
-388 GGFSVKGDSKKN
+388 
-400 EVTIEGAGVVTAYV
+400 
-414 AGGVA
+414 
-419 LKGNSEGNTV
+419 
-429 RIIKS
+429 
-434 SAANVFGGKGDTSS
+434 VFGGKGDTSS
-448 KGNSVEIS
+448 KENNVEIS
-456 DSNIKKNVYG
+456 DSTIKKNVYG

-479 NEVAI
+479 NKVTI
-484 GAGSKVSEDIYGG
+484 SAGSKVSEDIYGG

-524 SVKADSKNNE
+524 SEKADSKNNE
-534 VILNGT
+534 VILNGDSV
-540 IKVTANVLGGVAV
+540 VTGNVAGGVAL

-559 NTVKIIKSSA
+559 NIVSIIKSSA
-569 ANVCGGNGGTSSKG
+569 ANVYGGNGGTSSKG
-583 NSVEISEGT
+583 NSVEIIEGT
-592 ISNSVY
+592 IRNSVY
-598 GGYADNDSIGNII
+598 GGYADNDNNSSAENNKVTISAGSKVSGSIYGGYANHNANENKVSFSNVAEVGESVFGGYSLKADSKNNEVTIEGVGVVKAYVAGGVALAGISEGNKVNIAHSSVNVNVYGGYGAKDSIGNII

-630 GNSMDNTVTVDN
+630 GNSLDNTVTIDN
-642 STVNENVYG
+642 SIVNENVYG

-673 AAKIKGDVYG
+673 GAKIKGDVYG
-683 GYDDKSKANITNNI
+683 GYDKLNKANITNNT

-703 DNEAKS
+703 DNEAKG

-734 DNALIN
+734 GTALIN

-753 LNENDKINLIT
+753 LKKNDTINLID
-764 AGALKADNITTGT
+764 AGALKAENITTGT
-777 LTDGLISIDQGL
+777 LTDGLINIDKGIK
-789 QVTVGTDGNK
+789 VAIGPDGNK

-821 GTTPPGGGSTTPG
+821 GTTPPGGGGTTPG

-866 TAGYENAALAVDG
+866 TASYENAALAVDG
-879 EEEGFVN
+879 EEEGSVN

-926 IIAPVIE
+926 IIVPVIE

-1063 LSEKNTF
+1063 LSEKNAF
-1070 YAGLAWQHEFDGESN
+1070 YAGLAWQHEFDSESN

-1093 YASAPAPSMKGDTGI
+1093 SASAPAPSMKGDTGI
-1108 MELGWRVNNSDKFEM
+1108 MELGWRVNNSDKFEL

>member
-15 KLGGILCGLLCT
+15 KIGGMLCGLLCT
-27 GVLVMPSAWAADYY
+27 GVVLVVPSAWADNYF
-41 GNDGNTKQLTGA
+41 GDNGKTHMLTGA

-68 YNDKEVSPPEV
+68 YDDTEVSLSEV

-84 TITGTAATNIVWGA
+84 TITGTAATNIVCGA
-98 YSFYGNVREN
+98 YSFHGNVREN

-137 IKANSVVNANVA
+137 IKANSEVNGIVYGGKGVTSSKENDVTISDSTINKTVYGGEADGNTENNHVTIDANSTVKENVFGGYSLKADSKNNEVTINGGSVVTANVA
-149 GGVAVKGNSEGNT
+149 GGVTVKGSSEGNT
-162 VMIIKSSAANV
+162 VRIIKSSAANV
-173 YGGNGGTSSKGNSV
+173 YGGKGDTSSKGNSV

-195 NSVFGGYADN
+195 NSVYGGYADN

-210 AEKNIVTISDGS
+210 AEKNNVTISAGS

-252 SVFGGYSFKGDSKNN
+252 SVFGGYSLKADSKNN
-267 EVTINGGSIVTA
+267 EVTINGGSVVTA
-279 NVAGGVALKGN
+279 NVAGGVTVKGS

-296 MIIKSSAANVY
+296 RIIKSSAANVY
-307 GGNGGTSSKGN
+307 GGKGDTSSKGN

-328 NSVFGGYADNDNNSS
+328 NSVYGGYADNDNNSS
-343 AEKNIVTIS
+343 AEKNNVTIS
-352 DGSKVSGSIYGGY
+352 AGSKVSGSIYGGY

-388 GGFSVKGDSKKN
+388 GGYSLKADSKNN
-400 EVTIEGAGVVTAYV
+400 EVTIEGVGVVKAYV

-419 LKGNSEGNTV
+419 LAGISEGNKV
-429 RIIKS
+429 
-434 SAANVFGGKGDTSS
+434 
-448 KGNSVEIS
+448 
-456 DSNIKKNVYG
+456 NI
-466 GYADNDK
+466 A
-473 NGSAEK
+473 
-479 NEVAI
+479 
-484 GAGSKVSEDIYGG
+484 
-497 YATHNTN
+497 H
-504 ENKVSITNG
+504 
-513 AEVGQSVFGGF
+513 
-524 SVKADSKNNE
+524 
-534 VILNGT
+534 
-540 IKVTANVLGGVAV
+540 
-553 KGNSEG
+553 
-559 NTVKIIKSSA
+559 
-569 ANVCGGNGGTSSKG
+569 
-583 NSVEISEGT
+583 
-592 ISNSVY
+592 
-598 GGYADNDSIGNII
+598 
-611 SITDGSSV
+611 SSV
-619 NKNVYGGYSFK
+619 NVNVYGGYSFK
-630 GNSMDNTVTVDN
+630 GNSLDNTVTIDN
-642 STVNENVYG
+642 SIVNENVYG

-673 AAKIKGDVYG
+673 GAKIKGDVYG
-683 GYDDKSKANITNNI
+683 GYDKLNKANITNNT

-703 DNEAKS
+703 DNEAKG

-734 DNALIN
+734 DTALIN

-764 AGALKADNITTGT
+764 AGALKAENITTGT
-777 LTDGLISIDQGL
+777 LTDGLINIDKGIK
-789 QVTVGTDGNK
+789 VAIGPDGNK

-821 GTTPPGGGSTTPG
+821 GTTPPGGGGTTPPGGGGTTPPGGGGTTPPGGGGTTPG

-879 EEEGFVN
+879 EEEGSVN

-926 IIAPVIE
+926 LIAPVIE

-1028 TRQQGDKVTVG
+1028 TRQQCDKVTVG

-1063 LSEKNTF
+1063 LSEKNAF

-1093 YASAPAPSMKGDTGI
+1093 SASAPAPSMKGDTGI
-1108 MELGWRVNNSDKFEM
+1108 MELGWRVNNSDKFEL

>member
-27 GVLVMPSAWAADYY
+27 GVLVMPSAWADNYY
-41 GNDGNTKQLTGA
+41 GDDGKTHMSTGA
-53 NVSLDSGNYDAVYGG
+53 NVTLNSGTYDYVYGG
-68 YNDKEVSPPEV
+68 YNDTKVSPPEV
-79 FKNNV
+79 FKNYV
-84 TITGTAATNIVWGA
+84 TITGTAATSSVCGA
-98 YSFYGNVREN
+98 YSFYGNVKEN
-108 TVTISGNTLGNV
+108 TVTISGNSLGDV
-120 VCGGGTGAA
+120 VCGGGSGAA
-129 DAIKNHVI
+129 EAIKNHVV
-137 IKANSVVNANVA
+137 IKD
-149 GGVAVKGNSEGNT
+149 NSEVNG
-162 VMIIKSSAANV
+162 IV
-173 YGGNGGTSSKGNSV
+173 Y
-187 EISEGTIS
+187 
-195 NSVFGGYADN
+195 
-205 DNNSS
+205 
-210 AEKNIVTISDGS
+210 
-222 KVSGSI
+222 
-228 YGGYANHNANE
+228 
-239 NKVSFSNVAEVGE
+239 
-252 SVFGGYSFKGDSKNN
+252 
-267 EVTINGGSIVTA
+267 
-279 NVAGGVALKGN
+279 
-290 SEGNTV
+290 
-296 MIIKSSAANVY
+296 
-307 GGNGGTSSKGN
+307 
-318 SVEISEGTIS
+318 
-328 NSVFGGYADNDNNSS
+328 
-343 AEKNIVTIS
+343 
-352 DGSKVSGSIYGGY
+352 
-365 ANHNANENK
+365 
-374 VSFSNVAEVGESVF
+374 
-388 GGFSVKGDSKKN
+388 
-400 EVTIEGAGVVTAYV
+400 
-414 AGGVA
+414 
-419 LKGNSEGNTV
+419 
-429 RIIKS
+429 
-434 SAANVFGGKGDTSS
+434 GGKGDTSS
-448 KGNSVEIS
+448 KENNVEIIGS
-456 DSNIKKNVYG
+456 TIKKNVYG

-534 VILNGT
+534 VILNGASG
-540 IKVTANVLGGVAV
+540 VTGNVAGGVAL

-559 NTVKIIKSSA
+559 NTVRIIKSSTGYVYGGNGDTSSKENNVEISDSTIKKNVYGGYADNDKNGSAEKNEVAIGAGSKVSEDIYGGYATHNTNENKVSITNGAEVGQSVFGGFSVKGDSKKNEVTIEGAGVVTAYVAGGVAIAGISEGNTVRIIKSGA
-569 ANVCGGNGGTSSKG
+569 ANVFGGKGDTNSKG

-592 ISNSVY
+592 IKDTVY
-598 GGYADNDSIGNII
+598 GGYADNDKNGSAEKNEVAIGAGSVVEGNIYGGYATHNTNENKVSITNGAEVGQSVFGGFSVKADSKNNEVILNGASGVTANIAGGVALKGNSEDNKVNIAKSTVNMNVYGGYGAKDSIGNII

-673 AAKIKGDVYG
+673 GAKIKGDVYG
-683 GYDDKSKANITNNI
+683 GYDKLSKANINNNT

-703 DNEAKS
+703 GNEAKS

-721 KDLIANDTMLKVT
+721 KDLVANNTMLKVT
-734 DNALIN
+734 GTALIN

-764 AGALKADNITTGT
+764 AGALKAENITTGT

-821 GTTPPGGGSTTPG
+821 GTTPPGGGGTTPPGGGGTTPPGGGGTTPG
-834 AGSLYA
+834 AGGLYA

-866 TAGYENAALAVDG
+866 TAGYENAALAVEG
-879 EEEGFVN
+879 EEEGSVN
-886 PFITMSANNQK
+886 PFITMSANNHK

-926 IIAPVIE
+926 LIAPVIE

-963 QLNDDGLYY
+963 QLNDDGFYY

-1063 LSEKNTF
+1063 LSEKNAF
-1070 YAGLAWQHEFDGESN
+1070 YVGLAWQHEFDGESN

-1093 YASAPAPSMKGDTGI
+1093 SASAPAPSMKGDTGI
-1108 MELGWRVNNSDKFEM
+1108 MELGWRVNNSDKFEL

>member
-15 KLGGILCGLLCT
+15 KIGGMLCGLLCT
-27 GVLVMPSAWAADYY
+27 GVVLVVPSAWADNYF
-41 GNDGNTKQLTGA
+41 GDNGKTHMLTGA

-68 YNDKEVSPPEV
+68 YDDTEVSLSEV

-84 TITGTAATNIVWGA
+84 TITGTAATNIVCGA
-98 YSFYGNVREN
+98 YSFHGNVREN

-137 IKANSVVNANVA
+137 IKANSEVN
-149 GGVAVKGNSEGNT
+149 G
-162 VMIIKSSAANV
+162 IV
-173 YGGNGGTSSKGNSV
+173 YGGKGVTSSKENDV
-187 EISEGTIS
+187 MISDSTI
-195 NSVFGGYADN
+195 NKTVYGGEADCN
-205 DNNSS
+205 T
-210 AEKNIVTISDGS
+210 EKNHVTIDASS
-222 KVSGSI
+222 TVK
-228 YGGYANHNANE
+228 
-239 NKVSFSNVAEVGE
+239 E

-267 EVTINGGSIVTA
+267 EVTINGGSVVTA
-279 NVAGGVALKGN
+279 NVAG
-290 SEGNTV
+290 S
-296 MIIKSSAANVY
+296 
-307 GGNGGTSSKGN
+307 
-318 SVEISEGTIS
+318 
-328 NSVFGGYADNDNNSS
+328 
-343 AEKNIVTIS
+343 
-352 DGSKVSGSIYGGY
+352 
-365 ANHNANENK
+365 
-374 VSFSNVAEVGESVF
+374 
-388 GGFSVKGDSKKN
+388 
-400 EVTIEGAGVVTAYV
+400 
-414 AGGVA
+414 VA

-456 DSNIKKNVYG
+456 EGTISNSVYG
-466 GYADNDK
+466 GYADNDN

-479 NEVAI
+479 NKVTI
-484 GAGSKVSEDIYGG
+484 GAGSKVSGSIYGG
-497 YATHNTN
+497 YANHNANENKVSFSNVAEIGENVFGGYSLKADSKNNEVTINGGSVVTANVAGGVTVKGSSEGNTVRIIKSSAANVYGGKGDTSSKGNSVEIIEGTIRNSVYGGYADNDNNSSAEKNNVTISAGSKVSGSIYGGYANHNAN

-524 SVKADSKNNE
+524 SEKADSKNNE
-534 VILNGT
+534 VILNGDSV
-540 IKVTANVLGGVAV
+540 VTGNVAGGVAL
-553 KGNSEG
+553 KGNSED
-559 NTVKIIKSSA
+559 NKVNIAKSTV
-569 ANVCGGNGGTSSKG
+569 NMN
-583 NSVEISEGT
+583 
-592 ISNSVY
+592 VY
-598 GGYADNDSIGNII
+598 GGYGAKDSIGNII

-630 GNSMDNTVTVDN
+630 GNSMDNTVTIDN

-683 GYDDKSKANITNNI
+683 GYDDKSKANIINNT
-697 LEVVGK
+697 LEIVGK
-703 DNEAKS
+703 DNEART

-734 DNALIN
+734 DTALIN

-764 AGALKADNITTGT
+764 AGALKAENITTGT
-777 LTDGLISIDQGL
+777 LTDGLINIDKGIK
-789 QVTVGTDGNK
+789 VAIGPDGNK

-821 GTTPPGGGSTTPG
+821 GTTPPGGGGTTPG

-866 TAGYENAALAVDG
+866 TASYENAALAVDG
-879 EEEGFVN
+879 EEEGSVN

-926 IIAPVIE
+926 IIVPVIE

-1028 TRQQGDKVTVG
+1028 TRQQCDKVTVG
-1039 TGATYDFDATTS
+1039 TGATYDFDTTTS

-1063 LSEKNTF
+1063 LSEKNAF

-1093 YASAPAPSMKGDTGI
+1093 SASAPAPSMKGDTGI
-1108 MELGWRVNNSDKFEM
+1108 MELGWRVNNSDKFEL
-1123 GLGVNGSVG
+1123 GLGVNSSVG

>member
-15 KLGGILCGLLCT
+15 KIGGMLCGLLCT
-27 GVLVMPSAWAADYY
+27 GVVLVVPSAWADNYF
-41 GNDGNTKQLTGA
+41 GDDGKTHMLTGA

-68 YNDKEVSPPEV
+68 YDDTEVSLSEV

-84 TITGTAATNIVWGA
+84 TITGTAATNIVCGA
-98 YSFYGNVREN
+98 YSFHGNVREN

-137 IKANSVVNANVA
+137 IKANSEVN
-149 GGVAVKGNSEGNT
+149 G
-162 VMIIKSSAANV
+162 IV
-173 YGGNGGTSSKGNSV
+173 YGGKGVTSSK
-187 EISEGTIS
+187 E
-195 NSVFGGYADN
+195 N
-205 DNNSS
+205 D
-210 AEKNIVTISDGS
+210 VTISDS
-222 KVSGSI
+222 TINKTV
-228 YGGYANHNANE
+228 YGGEADGNTENNHVTIDANSTV
-239 NKVSFSNVAEVGE
+239 KE

-267 EVTINGGSIVTA
+267 EVTINCGS
-279 NVAGGVALKGN
+279 
-290 SEGNTV
+290 
-296 MIIKSSAANVY
+296 
-307 GGNGGTSSKGN
+307 
-318 SVEISEGTIS
+318 
-328 NSVFGGYADNDNNSS
+328 
-343 AEKNIVTIS
+343 
-352 DGSKVSGSIYGGY
+352 
-365 ANHNANENK
+365 
-374 VSFSNVAEVGESVF
+374 
-388 GGFSVKGDSKKN
+388 
-400 EVTIEGAGVVTAYV
+400 VVTGNV

-434 SAANVFGGKGDTSS
+434 SAANVYGGKGDTSS
-448 KGNSVEIS
+448 KENNVEIS
-456 DSNIKKNVYG
+456 DSTIKKNVYG

-479 NEVAI
+479 NKVTI
-484 GAGSKVSEDIYGG
+484 SAGSKVSEDIYGG

-513 AEVGQSVFGGF
+513 AEVGQSVFGGYSF
-524 SVKADSKNNE
+524 KGDSKNNE
-534 VILNGT
+534 VT
-540 IKVTANVLGGVAV
+540 INCGSVVTGNVAGGVAL

-559 NTVKIIKSSA
+559 NTVSIIKSSTGY
-569 ANVCGGNGGTSSKG
+569 VYGGKGCTSSKG
-583 NSVEISEGT
+583 NSVEIIEGT
-592 ISNSVY
+592 IRNSVY
-598 GGYADNDSIGNII
+598 GGYADNDNNSSAENNKVTISAGSKVSGSIYGGYANHNANENKVSFSNVAEVGESVLGGYSLKADSKNNEVTIEGVGVVKAYVAGGVALAGISEGNKVNIAHSSVNVNVYGGYGAKDSIGNII

-630 GNSMDNTVTVDN
+630 GNSLDNTVTIDN
-642 STVNENVYG
+642 SIVNENVYG

-673 AAKIKGDVYG
+673 GAKIKGDVYG
-683 GYDDKSKANITNNI
+683 GYDKLNKANITNNT

-703 DNEAKS
+703 DNEAKG

-734 DNALIN
+734 DTALIN

-764 AGALKADNITTGT
+764 AGALKAENITTGT
-777 LTDGLISIDQGL
+777 LTDGLINIDKGIK
-789 QVTVGTDGNK
+789 VAIGPDGNK

-821 GTTPPGGGSTTPG
+821 GTTPPGGGGTTPPGGGGTTPG

-866 TAGYENAALAVDG
+866 TASYENAALAVDG
-879 EEEGFVN
+879 EEEGSVN

-926 IIAPVIE
+926 IIVPVIE

-1039 TGATYDFDATTS
+1039 TGATYDFDTTTS

-1063 LSEKNTF
+1063 LSEKNAF

-1093 YASAPAPSMKGDTGI
+1093 SASAPAPSMKGDTGI
-1108 MELGWRVNNSDKFEM
+1108 MELGWRVNNSDKFEL
-1123 GLGVNGSVG
+1123 GLGVNSSVG

>member
-15 KLGGILCGLLCT
+15 KLGGILCGLLCA

-68 YNDKEVSPPEV
+68 YDDTEVSLPEV

-162 VMIIKSSAANV
+162 V
-173 YGGNGGTSSKGNSV
+173 
-187 EISEGTIS
+187 
-195 NSVFGGYADN
+195 
-205 DNNSS
+205 
-210 AEKNIVTISDGS
+210 
-222 KVSGSI
+222 
-228 YGGYANHNANE
+228 
-239 NKVSFSNVAEVGE
+239 
-252 SVFGGYSFKGDSKNN
+252 
-267 EVTINGGSIVTA
+267 
-279 NVAGGVALKGN
+279 
-290 SEGNTV
+290 
-296 MIIKSSAANVY
+296 
-307 GGNGGTSSKGN
+307 
-318 SVEISEGTIS
+318 
-328 NSVFGGYADNDNNSS
+328 
-343 AEKNIVTIS
+343 
-352 DGSKVSGSIYGGY
+352 
-365 ANHNANENK
+365 
-374 VSFSNVAEVGESVF
+374 
-388 GGFSVKGDSKKN
+388 
-400 EVTIEGAGVVTAYV
+400 
-414 AGGVA
+414 
-419 LKGNSEGNTV
+419 

-434 SAANVFGGKGDTSS
+434 SAANVFGGKGDTNS
-448 KGNSVEIS
+448 KENNVEIS
-456 DSNIKKNVYG
+456 DSTIKNNVYG

-524 SVKADSKNNE
+524 SVKGDSKKNE
-534 VILNGT
+534 VT
-540 IKVTANVLGGVAV
+540 IEGAGVVTAYVAGGVAIA
-553 KGNSEG
+553 GISEG
-559 NTVKIIKSSA
+559 NTVRIIKSGA
-569 ANVCGGNGGTSSKG
+569 ANVFGGKGDTNSKG

-592 ISNSVY
+592 IKDTVY
-598 GGYADNDSIGNII
+598 GGYADNDKNGSAEKNEVAIGAGSVVEGNIYGGYATHNTNENKVSITNGAEVGQSVFGGFSEKADSKNNEVILNGDSGVTANIAGGVALKGNSEDNKVNIAKSTVNMNVYGGYGAKDSIGNII

-673 AAKIKGDVYG
+673 GAKIKGDVYG
-683 GYDDKSKANITNNI
+683 GYDKLSKANINNNT

-703 DNEAKS
+703 GNEAKS

-721 KDLIANDTMLKVT
+721 KDLVANNTMLKVT
-734 DNALIN
+734 GTALIN

-764 AGALKADNITTGT
+764 AGALKAENITTGT
-777 LTDGLISIDQGL
+777 LTDGLISIDQAL

-808 PPGGGGTTPPGGG
+808 PPGGGG
-821 GTTPPGGGSTTPG
+821 
-834 AGSLYA
+834 LYA

-879 EEEGFVN
+879 EEEGSVN
-886 PFITMSANNQK
+886 PFIIMSANNQK

-977 AGRMSTDYQSAVAGG
+977 VGRMSTDYQSAVAGG

-1018 TLDYYGKLFY
+1018 TIDYYGKLFY

-1039 TGATYDFDATTS
+1039 TGATYDFDDTTS

-1063 LSEKNTF
+1063 LSEKNAF

-1093 YASAPAPSMKGDTGI
+1093 SASAPAPSMKGETGI
-1108 MELGWRVNNSDKFEM
+1108 MELGWRVNNSDKFEL

>member
-27 GVLVMPSAWAADYY
+27 GVLVMPSAWADNYY
-41 GNDGNTKQLTGA
+41 GYDGKTHMSTGA
-53 NVSLDSGNYDAVYGG
+53 NVTLNSGTYDYVYGG
-68 YNDKEVSPPEV
+68 YNDIKVSPPEV

-84 TITGTAATNIVWGA
+84 TITGTAATSSICGA
-98 YSFYGNVREN
+98 YSWYGNVREN

-129 DAIKNHVI
+129 DSIKNHVI
-137 IKANSVVNANVA
+137 IKDKSEVN
-149 GGVAVKGNSEGNT
+149 G
-162 VMIIKSSAANV
+162 IV
-173 YGGNGGTSSKGNSV
+173 YGGKGVTRSK
-187 EISEGTIS
+187 E
-195 NSVFGGYADN
+195 N
-205 DNNSS
+205 D
-210 AEKNIVTISDGS
+210 
-222 KVSGSI
+222 
-228 YGGYANHNANE
+228 
-239 NKVSFSNVAEVGE
+239 
-252 SVFGGYSFKGDSKNN
+252 
-267 EVTINGGSIVTA
+267 
-279 NVAGGVALKGN
+279 
-290 SEGNTV
+290 
-296 MIIKSSAANVY
+296 
-307 GGNGGTSSKGN
+307 
-318 SVEISEGTIS
+318 
-328 NSVFGGYADNDNNSS
+328 
-343 AEKNIVTIS
+343 
-352 DGSKVSGSIYGGY
+352 
-365 ANHNANENK
+365 
-374 VSFSNVAEVGESVF
+374 
-388 GGFSVKGDSKKN
+388 VK
-400 EVTIEGAGVVTAYV
+400 
-414 AGGVA
+414 
-419 LKGNSEGNTV
+419 
-429 RIIKS
+429 
-434 SAANVFGGKGDTSS
+434 
-448 KGNSVEIS
+448 IS
-456 DSNIKKNVYG
+456 DSTIKNNVYG

-497 YATHNTN
+497 YATRNTN

-524 SVKADSKNNE
+524 SEKADSKNNE
-534 VILNGT
+534 VILNGGSV
-540 IKVTANVLGGVAV
+540 VTGNVAGGVAL

-559 NTVKIIKSSA
+559 NTVRIIKSSTGY
-569 ANVCGGNGGTSSKG
+569 VYGGNGDTSSKE
-583 NSVEISEGT
+583 NNVEISDST
-592 ISNSVY
+592 IKNNVY
-598 GGYADNDSIGNII
+598 GGYADNDKNSSAEKNEVAIGAGSKVSEDIYGGYATRNTNENKVSITNGAEVGQSVFGGFSEKADSKNNEVILNGDSVVTANIAGGVALKGNSEDNKVNIAKSTVNMNVYGGYGAKDSIGNII

-630 GNSMDNTVTVDN
+630 GNSMDNTVTIDN

-673 AAKIKGDVYG
+673 GAKIKGDVYG
-683 GYDDKSKANITNNI
+683 GYDKLSKANINNNT

-703 DNEAKS
+703 GNEAKS

-734 DNALIN
+734 DTALIN

-764 AGALKADNITTGT
+764 AGALKAEIITTGT

-808 PPGGGGTTPPGGG
+808 PPGGGG
-821 GTTPPGGGSTTPG
+821 TTPG

-879 EEEGFVN
+879 EEEGSVN

-926 IIAPVIE
+926 LIAPMIE

-1063 LSEKNTF
+1063 LSEKNAF

-1085 AIVATTLG
+1085 AIVATALG
-1093 YASAPAPSMKGDTGI
+1093 SASAPAPSMKGDTGI
-1108 MELGWRVNNSDKFEM
+1108 MELGWRVNNYDKFEL

>member
-15 KLGGILCGLLCT
+15 KFSGILCGLLCA

-41 GNDGNTKQLTGA
+41 GNDGNTKQSTGA

-68 YNDKEVSPPEV
+68 YDDTKVSLPEV

-84 TITGTAATNIVWGA
+84 TITGTAATNIVCGA

-129 DAIKNHVI
+129 DAIKNHII
-137 IKANSVVNANVA
+137 IKANSEVNGIVYGGKGVTSSKENDVTISDSTINKTVYGGEADGNTENNHVTIDANSTVKESVFGGYSFKGDSKNNEVTINCGSVVTGNVA
-149 GGVAVKGNSEGNT
+149 GGVALKGNSEGNT
-162 VMIIKSSAANV
+162 VSIIKSSAANV
-173 YGGNGGTSSKGNSV
+173 YGGKGDTSSKENNVEISDSTIKKNVYGGYADNDKNGSAEKNKVTISAGSKVSEDIYGGYATHNTNENKVSITNGAEVGQNVFGGYSLKADSKNNEVTINGGSVVTANVAGGVTVKGSSEGNTVRIIKSSAANVYGGKGDTSSKGNSV

-195 NSVFGGYADN
+195 NSVYGGYADN

-210 AEKNIVTISDGS
+210 AEKNNVTISAGS

-252 SVFGGYSFKGDSKNN
+252 SVFGGYSLKADSKNN
-267 EVTINGGSIVTA
+267 EVTIE
-279 NVAGGVALKGN
+279 GV
-290 SEGNTV
+290 
-296 MIIKSSAANVY
+296 
-307 GGNGGTSSKGN
+307 
-318 SVEISEGTIS
+318 
-328 NSVFGGYADNDNNSS
+328 
-343 AEKNIVTIS
+343 
-352 DGSKVSGSIYGGY
+352 
-365 ANHNANENK
+365 
-374 VSFSNVAEVGESVF
+374 
-388 GGFSVKGDSKKN
+388 
-400 EVTIEGAGVVTAYV
+400 GVVKAYV

-419 LKGNSEGNTV
+419 LAGISEGNKV
-429 RIIKS
+429 
-434 SAANVFGGKGDTSS
+434 
-448 KGNSVEIS
+448 
-456 DSNIKKNVYG
+456 NI
-466 GYADNDK
+466 A
-473 NGSAEK
+473 
-479 NEVAI
+479 
-484 GAGSKVSEDIYGG
+484 
-497 YATHNTN
+497 H
-504 ENKVSITNG
+504 
-513 AEVGQSVFGGF
+513 
-524 SVKADSKNNE
+524 
-534 VILNGT
+534 
-540 IKVTANVLGGVAV
+540 
-553 KGNSEG
+553 
-559 NTVKIIKSSA
+559 
-569 ANVCGGNGGTSSKG
+569 
-583 NSVEISEGT
+583 
-592 ISNSVY
+592 
-598 GGYADNDSIGNII
+598 
-611 SITDGSSV
+611 SSV
-619 NKNVYGGYSFK
+619 NVNVYGGYSFK
-630 GNSMDNTVTVDN
+630 GNSLDNTVTIDN
-642 STVNENVYG
+642 SIVNENVYG

-673 AAKIKGDVYG
+673 GAKIKGDVYG
-683 GYDDKSKANITNNI
+683 GYDKLNKANITNNT

-703 DNEAKS
+703 DNEAKG

-734 DNALIN
+734 DTALIN

-764 AGALKADNITTGT
+764 AGALKAENITTGT
-777 LTDGLISIDQGL
+777 LTDGLINIDKGIK
-789 QVTVGTDGNK
+789 VAIGPDGNK

-821 GTTPPGGGSTTPG
+821 GTTPPGGGGTTPG

-866 TAGYENAALAVDG
+866 TASYENAALAVDG
-879 EEEGFVN
+879 EEEGSVN

-1028 TRQQGDKVTVG
+1028 TRQQCDKVTVG

-1063 LSEKNTF
+1063 LSEKNAF

-1093 YASAPAPSMKGDTGI
+1093 SASAPAPSMKGDTGI
-1108 MELGWRVNNSDKFEM
+1108 MELGWRVNNSDKFEL
-1123 GLGVNGSVG
+1123 GLGVNSSVG

>member
-15 KLGGILCGLLCT
+15 KFSGILCGLLCA

-41 GNDGNTKQLTGA
+41 GNDGNTKQSTGA

-68 YNDKEVSPPEV
+68 YDDTKVSLPEV

-84 TITGTAATNIVWGA
+84 TITGTAATNIVCGA

-129 DAIKNHVI
+129 DAIKNHII
-137 IKANSVVNANVA
+137 IKANSEVNGIVYGGKGVTSSKENDVTISDSTINKTVYGGEADGNTENNHVTIDANSTVKESVFGGYSFKGDSKNNEVTINCGSVVTGNVA
-149 GGVAVKGNSEGNT
+149 GGVALKGNSEGNT
-162 VMIIKSSAANV
+162 VSIIKSSAANV
-173 YGGNGGTSSKGNSV
+173 YGGKGDTSSKENNVEISDSTIKKNVYGGYADNDKNGSAEKNKVTISAGSKVSEDIYGGYATHNTNENKVSITNGAEVGQNVFGGYSLKADSKNNEVTINGGSVVTANVAGGVTVKGSSEGNTVRIIKSSAANVYGGKGDTSSKGNSV

-195 NSVFGGYADN
+195 NSVYGGYADN

-210 AEKNIVTISDGS
+210 AEKNNVTISAGS

-252 SVFGGYSFKGDSKNN
+252 SVFGGYSLKADSKNN
-267 EVTINGGSIVTA
+267 EVTIE
-279 NVAGGVALKGN
+279 GV
-290 SEGNTV
+290 
-296 MIIKSSAANVY
+296 
-307 GGNGGTSSKGN
+307 
-318 SVEISEGTIS
+318 
-328 NSVFGGYADNDNNSS
+328 
-343 AEKNIVTIS
+343 
-352 DGSKVSGSIYGGY
+352 
-365 ANHNANENK
+365 
-374 VSFSNVAEVGESVF
+374 
-388 GGFSVKGDSKKN
+388 
-400 EVTIEGAGVVTAYV
+400 GVVKAYV

-419 LKGNSEGNTV
+419 LAGISEGNKV
-429 RIIKS
+429 NIAHS
-434 SAANVFGGKGDTSS
+434 SVNV
-448 KGNSVEIS
+448 
-456 DSNIKKNVYG
+456 NVYG
-466 GYADNDK
+466 GY
-473 NGSAEK
+473 
-479 NEVAI
+479 
-484 GAGSKVSEDIYGG
+484 GAK
-497 YATHNTN
+497 
-504 ENKVSITNG
+504 
-513 AEVGQSVFGGF
+513 
-524 SVKADSKNNE
+524 
-534 VILNGT
+534 
-540 IKVTANVLGGVAV
+540 
-553 KGNSEG
+553 
-559 NTVKIIKSSA
+559 
-569 ANVCGGNGGTSSKG
+569 
-583 NSVEISEGT
+583 
-592 ISNSVY
+592 
-598 GGYADNDSIGNII
+598 DSIGNII

-630 GNSMDNTVTVDN
+630 GNSLDNTVTIDN
-642 STVNENVYG
+642 SIVNENVYG

-673 AAKIKGDVYG
+673 GAKIKGDVYG
-683 GYDDKSKANITNNI
+683 GYDKLNKANITNNT

-703 DNEAKS
+703 DNEAKG

-734 DNALIN
+734 DTALIN

-753 LNENDKINLIT
+753 LKKNDTINLID
-764 AGALKADNITTGT
+764 AGALKAENITTGT
-777 LTDGLISIDQGL
+777 LTDGLINIDKGIK
-789 QVTVGTDGNK
+789 VAIGPDGNK

-821 GTTPPGGGSTTPG
+821 GTTPPGGGGTTPG

-866 TAGYENAALAVDG
+866 TASYENAALAVDG
-879 EEEGFVN
+879 EEEGSVN

-1028 TRQQGDKVTVG
+1028 TRQQCDKVTVG

-1063 LSEKNTF
+1063 LSEKNAF

-1093 YASAPAPSMKGDTGI
+1093 SASAPAPSMKGDTGI
-1108 MELGWRVNNSDKFEM
+1108 MELGWRVNNSDKFEL
-1123 GLGVNGSVG
+1123 GLGVNSSVG

>member
-15 KLGGILCGLLCT
+15 KIGGMLCGLLCA
-27 GVLVMPSAWAADYY
+27 GVVLVVPSAWADNYF
-41 GNDGNTKQLTGA
+41 GDDGKTHMLTGA

-68 YNDKEVSPPEV
+68 YGDTEVSLPEV

-84 TITGTAATNIVWGA
+84 TITGTAATNIVCGA

-137 IKANSVVNANVA
+137 IKANSEVN
-149 GGVAVKGNSEGNT
+149 G
-162 VMIIKSSAANV
+162 IV
-173 YGGNGGTSSKGNSV
+173 YGGKGVTSSKENDV
-187 EISEGTIS
+187 MISDSTI
-195 NSVFGGYADN
+195 NKTVYGGEADCN
-205 DNNSS
+205 T
-210 AEKNIVTISDGS
+210 EKNHVTIDASS
-222 KVSGSI
+222 TVK
-228 YGGYANHNANE
+228 
-239 NKVSFSNVAEVGE
+239 E

-267 EVTINGGSIVTA
+267 EVTINGGSVVTA
-279 NVAGGVALKGN
+279 NVAG
-290 SEGNTV
+290 S
-296 MIIKSSAANVY
+296 
-307 GGNGGTSSKGN
+307 
-318 SVEISEGTIS
+318 
-328 NSVFGGYADNDNNSS
+328 
-343 AEKNIVTIS
+343 
-352 DGSKVSGSIYGGY
+352 
-365 ANHNANENK
+365 
-374 VSFSNVAEVGESVF
+374 
-388 GGFSVKGDSKKN
+388 
-400 EVTIEGAGVVTAYV
+400 
-414 AGGVA
+414 VA

-456 DSNIKKNVYG
+456 EGTISNSVYG
-466 GYADNDK
+466 GYADNDN

-479 NEVAI
+479 NKVTI
-484 GAGSKVSEDIYGG
+484 GAGSKVSGSIYGG
-497 YATHNTN
+497 YANHNAN
-504 ENKVSITNG
+504 ENKVSFSNV
-513 AEVGQSVFGGF
+513 AEIGENVFGGYSF
-524 SVKADSKNNE
+524 KGDSKNNE
-534 VILNGT
+534 VTINGGSV
-540 IKVTANVLGGVAV
+540 VTANVAGSVAL

-559 NTVKIIKSSA
+559 NTVRIIKSSA
-569 ANVCGGNGGTSSKG
+569 ANVFGGKGDTSSKG

-598 GGYADNDSIGNII
+598 GGYADNDNNSSAENNKVTISAGSKVSGSIYGGYANHNANENKVSFSNVAEVGESVLGGYSLKADSKNNEVTIEGVGVVKAYVAGGVALAGISEGNKVNIAHSSVNVNVYGGYGAKDSIGNII

-630 GNSMDNTVTVDN
+630 GNSMDNTVTIDN
-642 STVNENVYG
+642 STVNKNVYG

-663 IQNNKVIFKN
+663 IQNNKVIFN
-673 AAKIKGDVYG
+673 NGAKIKGDVYG
-683 GYDDKSKANITNNI
+683 GYDKLNKANITNNT

-703 DNEAKS
+703 GNEAKS

-734 DNALIN
+734 DTALIN

-764 AGALKADNITTGT
+764 AGALKAENITTGT
-777 LTDGLISIDQGL
+777 LTDGLINIDKGIK
-789 QVTVGTDGNK
+789 VAIGPDGNK

-821 GTTPPGGGSTTPG
+821 GTTPPGGGGTTPPGGGGTTPPGGGGTTPPGGGGTTPG

-866 TAGYENAALAVDG
+866 TASYENAALAVDG
-879 EEEGFVN
+879 EEEGSVN

-926 IIAPVIE
+926 IIVPVIE

-1028 TRQQGDKVTVG
+1028 TRQQCDKVTVG

-1063 LSEKNTF
+1063 LSEKNAF

-1093 YASAPAPSMKGDTGI
+1093 SASAPAPSMKGDTGI
-1108 MELGWRVNNSDKFEM
+1108 MELGWRVNNSDKFEL